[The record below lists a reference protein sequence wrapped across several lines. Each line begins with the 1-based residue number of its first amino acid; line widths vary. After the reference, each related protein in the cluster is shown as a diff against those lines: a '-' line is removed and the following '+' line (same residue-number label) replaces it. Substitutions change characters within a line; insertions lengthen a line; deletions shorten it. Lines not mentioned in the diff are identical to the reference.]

1 MRRIASLALLAG
13 AFVAVLCGP
22 ASAHA
27 LLRSSDPPNGATLS
41 SSPTR
46 VEIEFTQP
54 VDVGLTVVHVLN
66 QSGQPV
72 ERGGV
77 RSAGAADAV
86 QVDVPDL
93 PKGVY
98 TVTWRTVS
106 RTDGHVTGNS
116 FTFGVGVQPGRNPT
130 GGPPVQTTPPPS
142 VLAVAGRWGFY
153 WGLALLLG
161 FAVAG
166 TVVWRRIPAGS
177 RALLAGSWA
186 LAALG
191 LVAMTL
197 AERSTV
203 GVGLGTLLR
212 SDAGRQFLDRGVALL
227 IVGGAVAFAVARP
240 SWTSLPPVGLAAAAA
255 MLVHSID
262 GHAAESKPA
271 WFNVGTQWLHMMSVA
286 VWIGGLGWLLLAL
299 RAREDPDGPR
309 VVRRFS
315 NTAAVA
321 LGFVAVTGLVR
332 ALDEVGGFGSWSRM
346 FTTAYGITLVVKVAL
361 FGGLVALGWTNRY
374 RNIPAVVAAR
384 DEPARGRLQRTVVAE
399 VLIAG
404 GIFGATGVLSE
415 LPPSATVA
423 QAAGGGQQQQARTL
437 VVSGH
442 DFATSVRVRLSVS
455 PGSVGPNDFDAR
467 VVDYDTGK
475 PVDATAVAL
484 QFALP
489 GSPQVGTPEVPLRK
503 ARNGHWTG
511 SGTVLSIFGRWSVT
525 VAVQERTAGVEVPL
539 RLTPKLPQET
549 IQRLPAQAGQPTLYQ
564 ITIPPG
570 GVQLQTYV
578 DPGTPGKN
586 VVHFT
591 FFDTRTGNELPIAS
605 VSGTAIRPDGSVASL
620 PLIRFDKGHFVSN
633 ETLPR
638 GRWTFLIDATARNGA
653 AVSGWFRQGIG

>member
-1 MRRIASLALLAG
+1 VRRLATLALLAG
-13 AFVAVLCGP
+13 AFVAALAGP

-27 LLRSSDPPNGATLS
+27 LLRSSDPANGATLA

-54 VDVGLTVVHVLN
+54 VDVGLTVVHVLD

-77 RSAGAADAV
+77 RSAGAPTTV

-106 RTDGHVTGNS
+106 KTDGHVTANS
-116 FTFGVGVQPGRNPT
+116 FTFGVGVKPSRTPT

-166 TVVWRRIPAGS
+166 TVVWRRTPAGS
-177 RALLAGSWA
+177 RALLAGAWA
-186 LAALG
+186 LAAAG
-191 LVAMTL
+191 LIAMTL

-227 IVGGAVAFAVARP
+227 VAGGAVAFAVARP

-255 MLVHSID
+255 MLVHSIA
-262 GHAAESKPA
+262 GHAAESKPV
-271 WFNVGTQWLHMMSVA
+271 WFNVGAQWLHMMSVA

-299 RAREDPDGPR
+299 RAGEDPDRPR

-332 ALDEVGGFGSWSRM
+332 ALDEVGGFGSWGRM

-361 FGGLVALGWTNRY
+361 FGGLVALGWANRY
-374 RNIPAVVAAR
+374 RNVPAVVAAR
-384 DEPARGRLQRTVVAE
+384 DEPARGRLRRTVVAE
-399 VLIAG
+399 VLIAA

-415 LPPSATVA
+415 LPPSASVA
-423 QAAGGGQQQQARTL
+423 QATGGRQEEARPL
-437 VVSGH
+437 VVRGH

-455 PGSVGPNDFDAR
+455 PGTVGLNDFDAR
-467 VVDYDTGK
+467 ITDFDSGE
-475 PVDATAVAL
+475 PVDATAVSL

-525 VAVQERTAGVEVPL
+525 VAVQERTGGVEVPL

-578 DPGTPGKN
+578 DPGRPGKN

-605 VSGTAIRPDGSVASL
+605 ATGTAVRPDGSVASL

-633 ETLPR
+633 ETLPK
-638 GRWTFLIDATARNGA
+638 GRWTFLIDATARNGTA
-653 AVSGWFRQGIG
+653 ISGWFRQAVG